1 MMDTTDA
8 RVVEAL
14 RASLKETERLK
25 QQHQQLV
32 DSLHEPIAVI
42 GMACRFPGGI
52 ASPEDLWRFVAED
65 GDAIGPFPD
74 DRGWDTDALYDPE
87 HTRKGTLYVR
97 EGGFVDGAADF
108 DAAFFGVSPREAVAM
123 DPQQR
128 LLLETAWESFER
140 AGIAPTS
147 LRGKDVGVFSGTNI
161 QDYSSLLLRSPG
173 AFEGHVGTGNA
184 AAVLSGRLA
193 YTFGFEGPAVTVDTA
208 CSASLVALH
217 LASQSLR
224 QAECSLALAG
234 GVTVMSTPMGFVEYS
249 NQRVLA
255 KDGRCKAFSG
265 AADGTG
271 FSEGVGVLLLER
283 LSDARRLGH
292 PVHALIRGSAVNQDG
307 ASSSLTA
314 PNGGAQ
320 QRVIR
325 QALANARIPSDQ
337 VDVVE
342 AHGTGTELGDPIEAE
357 ALLATYGKDR
367 TPDRPLWLGSVKSNI
382 GHTQAAAGLAGV
394 IKMVMAMR
402 HGVVP
407 RTLHAQ
413 EPTPHV
419 DWSTGTVRLANEP
432 VDWPENGRPRR
443 AGVSSFG
450 ISGTNAHVIVE
461 QAPATGPAEDAPA
474 AVPAPAEDAPAPAP
488 ASAQATEPAPAP
500 ASAQSP
506 AAAPASAQS
515 PAAAPA
521 SAQSPAATPASAQSP
536 AAPDATFLW
545 TVSGRSE
552 QALRAQAER
561 LSDHLRARPDVPC
574 TDLAASLA
582 ARTAFEHRAVLV
594 GTDRAA
600 LEAGLDALMAGRED
614 ARLVKGTSTT
624 SGKTVFVFP
633 GQGSHWPE
641 MAASLLESSAVFR
654 ERIDACGEALAPY
667 VDWSLTD
674 VLRCRPGAPS
684 LDRLDVVQPVL
695 FSVMVALAELWRAH
709 GVEPDAVVGH
719 SQGEIAAAYVAG
731 ALSLKD
737 AARIVTLRSVLL
749 NRLTGK
755 GAMASLLLS
764 AEEAGRRIAP
774 YGDRLAIA
782 AVNGPTSVVVCG
794 EPEAVDAL
802 VATCIAE
809 RVRAR
814 KVPGATAA
822 GHSPQVE
829 ALREEFVANLTSLA
843 PRRGRVPF
851 YSTVVGEVVD
861 TAALDAGYWYRN
873 LREPVLLEGT
883 VRRLLED
890 EHAFF
895 LEISPHP
902 VLTVGL
908 QETFERAG
916 APAVV
921 VGTLRRDE
929 GGEDRFLTSV
939 AEAYVRGLPVDLA
952 RLPHLSGARRTDLP
966 TYTFQR
972 RRFWPDDATA
982 PVPVGP
988 RADGAVGDT
997 DTANTASAASDAGA
1011 GPSGDGT
1018 AESTTGH
1025 ALRHLA
1031 ELPAEE
1037 RPDALVDLVR
1047 EQAAAVL
1054 GHASDD
1060 EMELS
1065 RPFQDLGF
1073 DSLTAVELRNRLGSA
1088 LGLTLPV
1095 SLVFDHPTPRDLAH
1109 HLAGAVAEALP
1120 DPAAATRSEALNHL
1134 DKFEAALAELT
1145 ADPDA
1150 NEVIGRRLERLLS
1163 DWTEA
1168 RAAGTGSREGGAFQ
1182 AASDE
1187 EMFDIIGKKFGIS

>member
-1 MMDTTDA
+1 MDTTDA

-32 DSLHEPIAVI
+32 DSLYEPIAVI

-52 ASPEDLWRFVAED
+52 STPEELWRFVIED
-65 GDAIGPFPD
+65 GDAIGPFPE
-74 DRGWDTDALYDPE
+74 DRGWDVDALYDPE
-87 HTRKGTLYVR
+87 HLRPGSLYVR
-97 EGGFVDGAADF
+97 EGGFVDRAADF
-108 DAAFFGVSPREAVAM
+108 DAAFFGVSPREAMAM

-128 LLLETAWESFER
+128 LLLETAWETFER
-140 AGIAPTS
+140 AGIAPAS
-147 LRGKDVGVFSGTNI
+147 LRGKGVGVFSGTNI

-217 LASQSLR
+217 LACQSLR

-255 KDGRCKAFSG
+255 RDGRCKAFSA

-271 FSEGVGVLLLER
+271 FSEGAGVLLLER

-314 PNGGAQ
+314 PNGRAQ

-357 ALLATYGKDR
+357 ALIATYGKDR
-367 TPDRPLWLGSVKSNI
+367 TAEQPLWLGSVKSNL

-394 IKMVMAMR
+394 IKMVMSMR

-413 EPTPHV
+413 QPTPHV
-419 DWSTGTVRLANEP
+419 EWDTGTVRLATEP
-432 VDWPENGRPRR
+432 VAWPEHGRPRR

-461 QAPATGPAEDAPA
+461 QAPAPTDDTT
-474 AVPAPAEDAPAPAP
+474 PAPHGDRGPNPAGAR
-488 ASAQATEPAPAP
+488 A
-500 ASAQSP
+500 
-506 AAAPASAQS
+506 
-515 PAAAPA
+515 
-521 SAQSPAATPASAQSP
+521 
-536 AAPDATFLW
+536 DATFLW
-545 TVSGRSE
+545 TVSGRGE
-552 QALRAQAER
+552 QALHGQAER
-561 LSDHLRARPDVPC
+561 LADHVRSHPELPLA
-574 TDLAASLA
+574 DLAVTLA
-582 ARTAFEHRAVLV
+582 ARTAFEHRAVVL
-594 GTDRAA
+594 GADRSAV
-600 LEAGLDALMAGRED
+600 EAGLGALAAGREHPRVVRG
-614 ARLVKGTSTT
+614 AGVLA
-624 SGKTVFVFP
+624 GKTVFVFP
-633 GQGSHWPE
+633 GQGSQWTE
-641 MAASLLESSAVFR
+641 MAHRLLETSAAFR

-674 VLRCRPGAPS
+674 VLRGEPGAPS

-719 SQGEIAAAYVAG
+719 SQGEIAAACVAG
-731 ALSLKD
+731 ALSLED

-749 NRLTGK
+749 DRLTGR

-764 AEEAGRRIAP
+764 ADGAAQRIAP

-802 VATCIAE
+802 VAECIAA
-809 RVRAR
+809 RIRAR

-829 ALREEFVANLTSLA
+829 ALREEFLAHLTTLA
-843 PRRGRVPF
+843 PLRGSVPF
-851 YSTVVGEVVD
+851 YSTVVGEMVD
-861 TAALDAGYWYRN
+861 TTRLDAGYWYRN
-873 LREPVLLEGT
+873 LREPVLLDGA

-890 EHAFF
+890 EHRFF

-908 QETFERAG
+908 QETFEEAG
-916 APAVV
+916 TAAVA

-929 GGEDRFLTSV
+929 GGEERFLTSL

-952 RLPHLSGARRTDLP
+952 RVPYLSGASRADLP
-966 TYTFQR
+966 TYAFQR
-972 RRFWPDDATA
+972 RRFWPDDAAA
-982 PVPVGP
+982 PAPGTVAPAGD
-988 RADGAVGDT
+988 ADAAAPAV
-997 DTANTASAASDAGA
+997 AA
-1011 GPSGDGT
+1011 
-1018 AESTTGH
+1018 AEAEDTTGH
-1025 ALRHLA
+1025 VLRRLA
-1031 ELPAEE
+1031 ELPRDEHAAVLT
-1037 RPDALVDLVR
+1037 ALVC
-1047 EQAAAVL
+1047 EQAATVL
-1054 GHASDD
+1054 GHRPDD
-1060 EMELS
+1060 EMELM

-1073 DSLTAVELRNRLGSA
+1073 DSLTAVELRGRLGAA
-1088 LGLTLPV
+1088 LGLSLPV
-1095 SLVFDHPTPRDLAH
+1095 TLVFDHPTPQELAD
-1109 HLAGAVAEALP
+1109 HLATAVADALP
-1120 DPAAATRSEALNHL
+1120 DPATATRTEALTHL
-1134 DKFEAALAELT
+1134 DKLEAALAELT
-1145 ADPDA
+1145 AAPDEDDA
-1150 NEVIGRRLERLLS
+1150 IGRRLQRLLD
-1163 DWTEA
+1163 DWTHA
-1168 RAAGTGSREGGAFQ
+1168 RTGPDGTAGDAFGAAT
-1182 AASDE
+1182 DE

>member
-1 MMDTTDA
+1 MDTTDA

-52 ASPEDLWRFVAED
+52 SSPEDLWRFVAED

-97 EGGFVDGAADF
+97 EGGFVEGAADF

-128 LLLETAWESFER
+128 LLLETAWETFER

-419 DWSTGTVRLANEP
+419 DWSTGTVRLATEP
-432 VDWPENGRPRR
+432 VAWPEDGRPRR

-461 QAPATGPAEDAPA
+461 QAPAPAQ
-474 AVPAPAEDAPAPAP
+474 DAPAPAP
-488 ASAQATEPAPAP
+488 AGDASAPAP
-500 ASAQSP
+500 GQTPAETSMPAPGQTPAQNP
-506 AAAPASAQS
+506 AAPA
-515 PAAAPA
+515 
-521 SAQSPAATPASAQSP
+521 
-536 AAPDATFLW
+536 DATFLW

-561 LSDHLRARPDVPC
+561 LSDHLRARPGVPSA
-574 TDLAASLA
+574 DLAASLA
-582 ARTAFEHRAVLV
+582 ARTAFEHRAVVV
-594 GTDRAA
+594 GTDRTA
-600 LEAGLDALMAGRED
+600 LEAGLDALTAGRED
-614 ARLVKGTSTT
+614 ARLVKGTGTT

-641 MAASLLESSAVFR
+641 MAASLLDSSGVFR

-674 VLRCRPGAPS
+674 VLRSRPGAPS

-764 AEEAGRRIAP
+764 AEEAGQRIAP

-794 EPEAVDAL
+794 EPEAVEAL
-802 VATCIAE
+802 VASCIAD

-829 ALREEFVANLTSLA
+829 AVREEFVANLTSLA

-890 EHAFF
+890 EHGFF

-916 APAVV
+916 APAAV

-988 RADGAVGDT
+988 RPDGTVGGT
-997 DTANTASAASDAGA
+997 GTVAAASAAGDTGADPSD
-1011 GPSGDGT
+1011 DGT
-1018 AESTTGH
+1018 GESATGH
-1025 ALRHLA
+1025 VLRLLA
-1031 ELPAEE
+1031 GLPAEE
-1037 RPDALVDLVR
+1037 RPAALVDLVR
-1047 EQAAAVL
+1047 DQAAAVL
-1054 GHASDD
+1054 GHGSDD
-1060 EMELS
+1060 EMDLA

-1088 LGLTLPV
+1088 LGLALPV
-1095 SLVFDHPTPRDLAH
+1095 SLVFDHPTPRDLAQ

-1120 DPAAATRSEALNHL
+1120 DPAAATRSEALVHL

-1150 NEVIGRRLERLLS
+1150 DEVIGRRLERLLS

-1168 RAAGTGSREGGAFQ
+1168 RAAGTGDRDGGAFQ